1 MSHSNAA
8 SSRALKAAG
17 QGARAFAV
25 HLERFEA
32 IVLHA
37 SAQTARGLRRHLAV
51 RCYLEDLRTPAFM
64 LQGLGR
70 VYRKVLPR
78 DAGAVIESQRII
90 YKEVEDAL
98 GEFDAWHTLL
108 VRAQKAWRAP
118 TAVQAW
124 FHDNRMHAAGR
135 VDAALHIFRLTP
147 EKSGRG
153 TGGGARDIP
162 ALFGIRAECADLP
175 WPADWK
181 DRKKVARFLANEL
194 REIEEHCESGTLNLR
209 DLEGGLHELRR
220 RLRWPSV
227 YAAALNG
234 LVVIGPQK
242 AAAPGLTHYCTPA
255 VTGSRHAYLP
265 RNRRVAQPLEIN
277 YAHWIALSWLI
288 QELGL
293 QKDQRQW
300 TTALEAAL
308 QGSGARPGKPLA
320 QMLGKDYG
328 TAATTARTATN
339 AVERLVLK
347 ERVLGCIADE
357 LDRQS

>member
-1 MSHSNAA
+1 MSHSDAA
-8 SSRALKAAG
+8 NWRALQAAG

-25 HLERFEA
+25 HLKRFEA
-32 IVLHA
+32 IVLRA

-70 VYRKVLPR
+70 VYRKVLPHA
-78 DAGAVIESQRII
+78 AGAVVERQRLI
-90 YKEVEDAL
+90 YKGVEDTL

-108 VRAQKAWRAP
+108 VRAQMTWRAP
-118 TAVQAW
+118 TEVQAW

-135 VDAALHIFRLTP
+135 VDAALHFLKLTP
-147 EKSGRG
+147 EDGG
-153 TGGGARDIP
+153 HGIAGGARNIP
-162 ALFGIRAECADLP
+162 ALVGIRAECAELP
-175 WPADWK
+175 WPADRK
-181 DRKKVARFLANEL
+181 DRKKVARFLADEL
-194 REIEEHCESGTLNLR
+194 REIEEQCESGTLNLR

-234 LVVIGPQK
+234 LVVIGPQN
-242 AAAPGLTHYCTPA
+242 AAAPGLTHYFTAA
-255 VTGSRHAYLP
+255 VTGSRHAHMP

-277 YAHWIALSWLI
+277 YAHWMALSWLI

-293 QKDQRQW
+293 LKDRRQW
-300 TTALEAAL
+300 TAAL
-308 QGSGARPGKPLA
+308 KAALSGSGARPGRALA
-320 QMLGKDYG
+320 QMLGKDFS

-339 AVERLVLK
+339 AIERLVLK
-347 ERVLGCIADE
+347 ERVLGCIANE
-357 LDRQS
+357 LDRQK

>member
-1 MSHSNAA
+1 MSHSNTAI
-8 SSRALKAAG
+8 SRALQAAG

-25 HLERFEA
+25 HLKRFEG

-78 DAGAVIESQRII
+78 NAGAVIESQRII
-90 YKEVEDAL
+90 YKTVEDAL
-98 GEFDAWHTLL
+98 GEFDAWHTLC
-108 VRAQKAWRAP
+108 VRAEKAWRAP
-118 TAVQAW
+118 ADVQAW

-135 VDAALHIFRLTP
+135 VDAVLHLMRLTP
-147 EKSGRG
+147 ESGGRG
-153 TGGGARDIP
+153 TVEGARDIP
-162 ALFGIRAECADLP
+162 ALVGIRAECADLP

-181 DRKKVARFLANEL
+181 DRKKVARFLADEL
-194 REIEEHCESGTLNLR
+194 REIEEQCESGTLNLH

-220 RLRWPSV
+220 QLRWPSV

-234 LVVIGPQK
+234 LVVIGPQRS
-242 AAAPGLTHYCTPA
+242 AAPGLSHYFTGA
-255 VTGSRHAYLP
+255 VTGSRHAHLS
-265 RNRRVAQPLEIN
+265 RNRLVAQPLEIN

-288 QELGL
+288 QQLGL
-293 QKDQRQW
+293 LKDQRQW
-300 TTALEAAL
+300 TAAL
-308 QGSGARPGKPLA
+308 KAALSGSGARPARGLP
-320 QMLGKDYG
+320 QMLGKDFSTAAG
-328 TAATTARTATN
+328 TARKAAN

-357 LDRQS
+357 LDRQA

>member
-8 SSRALKAAG
+8 SLRTLQAAG
-17 QGARAFAV
+17 QGARAFAI
-25 HLERFEA
+25 HLKRFEA

-37 SAQTARGLRRHLAV
+37 SAQTGRGLPRHLAV
-51 RCYLEDLRTPAFM
+51 RCYLEDLRTPAFL

-78 DAGAVIESQRII
+78 DAGAVIERQRII

-98 GEFDAWHTLL
+98 GEFDAWHTLFG
-108 VRAQKAWRAP
+108 RAHTAWRAP
-118 TAVQAW
+118 AEVQAW

-135 VDAALHIFRLTP
+135 VDAALHLLRLAP
-147 EKSGRG
+147 EVGGHG
-153 TGGGARDIP
+153 TVEGARDIP
-162 ALFGIRAECADLP
+162 GLVGIRAECADLP

-181 DRKKVARFLANEL
+181 DRKKVARFLADEL
-194 REIEEHCESGTLNLR
+194 REIEEQCESDTLNLR
-209 DLEGGLHELRR
+209 NLEGGLHELRR

-234 LVVIGPQK
+234 LVVIGAQR
-242 AAAPGLTHYCTPA
+242 AAAPGLTHYFTDA
-255 VTGSRHAYLP
+255 VTGSRHAHLT

-293 QKDQRQW
+293 LKDQRQW
-300 TTALEAAL
+300 TAAL
-308 QGSGARPGKPLA
+308 KAALSGSGARPGRGLA
-320 QMLGKDYG
+320 QMLGKDFT
-328 TAATTARTATN
+328 TAATTARAAAN

-357 LDRQS
+357 LDRQA